1 MRFNMKWNPEP
12 PAALRSSLILLF
24 VFVFA
29 AAAEG
34 QDRRDWQSLAQL
46 QAGDTI
52 RLSLKAGP
60 VEGAFRNWTPQDV
73 TVGTVTARREDVL
86 RIERYRKG
94 GSGRGKS
101 VAIGALIG
109 LGTGFVLGAA
119 STGNCSGELPFC
131 ISRGAAGAVLGVV
144 GAGIGAAIGALL
156 PRHGRTLIYSTK

>member
-34 QDRRDWQSLAQL
+34 QDRRDWQPLAQL

-60 VEGAFRNWTPQDV
+60 VDGAFRNWTPQDV
-73 TVGTVTARREDVL
+73 TVGTVTSRREDVL

-101 VAIGALIG
+101 AAIGALIG
-109 LGTGFVLGAA
+109 LGGGFVLGAA
-119 STGNCSGELPFC
+119 STGNCQGEIPFC
-131 ISRGAAGAVLGVV
+131 IPRGAAGVILGVV

-156 PRHGRTLIYSTK
+156 PRHRTELIYSGK